1 MRTQKHCGRCGQRLD
16 IEYEV
21 DVSVSLDCPKCKAHM
36 IWTFDKNGDFDEIV
50 RYKDGD
56 EIIEETTRVEMP

>member
-1 MRTQKHCGRCGQRLD
+1 
-16 IEYEV
+16 
-21 DVSVSLDCPKCKAHM
+21 M
-36 IWTFDKNGDFDEIV
+36 IWTFDKNGDFDEVV

>member
-21 DVSVSLDCPKCKAHM
+21 DAPSAL
-36 IWTFDKNGDFDEIV
+36 IV
-50 RYKDGD
+50 RSAKR
-56 EIIEETTRVEMP
+56 T

>member
-21 DVSVSLDCPKCKAHM
+21 DVPVSLDCPKCKAHM

-50 RYKDGD
+50 R
-56 EIIEETTRVEMP
+56 

>member
-21 DVSVSLDCPKCKAHM
+21 DVPVSLDCPRLSEVQSAHDM
-36 IWTFDKNGDFDEIV
+36 DV
-50 RYKDGD
+50 
-56 EIIEETTRVEMP
+56 